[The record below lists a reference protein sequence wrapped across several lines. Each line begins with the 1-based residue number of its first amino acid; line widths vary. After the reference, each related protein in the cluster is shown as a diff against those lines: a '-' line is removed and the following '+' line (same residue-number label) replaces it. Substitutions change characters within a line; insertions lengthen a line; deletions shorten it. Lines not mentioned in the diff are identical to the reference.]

1 MKFRQDING
10 LRAFAVIA
18 VVLFHFKANL
28 LTGGFS
34 GVDVFFVI
42 SGFLMTSII
51 YRGLESEQFS
61 IIAFYR
67 ARGRRIIPALA
78 FLCLLV
84 LIFAWSYLPPMD
96 YQQLS
101 KHVISSLSFLS
112 NMTYWQEAGYFDA
125 ASHEKWLLH
134 TWSLSAEWQFYIVY
148 PLVLLMIS
156 KVFPANW
163 LRWLVLLGTLLAL
176 ILSVY
181 ASYKWPSLAFYSL
194 PTRAWEMMLGGLAFL
209 FPVYL
214 SSRNKTV
221 LEWCGLILI
230 LYGYFTL
237 TGNDVW
243 PGYLALIP
251 ALGTYFV
258 LVSAKEHSFITGNVI
273 IQWFGKISYSLY
285 LWHWPV
291 VVALGYFSYTSN
303 ASIVLGIL
311 FSLIAAS
318 FSYYLIEQKFYKK
331 STLWVTQLCDFVLYR
346 AVFVVAMV
354 FAVTVFLNKGFVSR
368 STSPEI
374 DTMAKQAV
382 SDWHYPPANIVI
394 EKNKI
399 RQLKTASQAKTLF
412 LGDSLIEQYYPRMEY
427 LTSNDASLNET
438 WFLTHGGCFPTA
450 EIISFKRDCKNLN
463 DVKNILSQYQFDKIV
478 ISGDWLPRFK
488 IDEWQVNI
496 QKQLTPINTPEGRT
510 EAFNIIEQVLIE
522 LSNSSEQVILVLTL
536 PTGKRYDFK
545 EVARQS
551 FRNDPIELAYPK
563 RYFENKYQAFNNEL
577 IRIAKTNNITL
588 INPLDYLCGP
598 SECSVVDKNDK
609 PIYKDIKH
617 IRASYMR
624 EHVSFLDFTV
634 RQ

>member
-10 LRAFAVIA
+10 LRAIAVIA
-18 VVLFHFKANL
+18 VVIFHFKANL
-28 LTGGFS
+28 LTGGFA

-51 YRGLESEQFS
+51 YRGLESEQFFL
-61 IIAFYR
+61 IAFYR

-112 NMTYWQEAGYFDA
+112 NVTYWQEAGYFDA

-148 PLVLLMIS
+148 PFVLLVIS
-156 KVFPANW
+156 KIFPASW
-163 LRWLVLLGTLLAL
+163 LRWLLLLSAILAL
-176 ILSVY
+176 VVSVY
-181 ASYKWPSLAFYSL
+181 SSYKWPSLAFYSL

-209 FPVYL
+209 FPMYL

-221 LEWCGLILI
+221 LELSGLILI
-230 LYGYFTL
+230 LYGYVTL
-237 TGNDVW
+237 TSNDVW

-251 ALGTYFV
+251 SLGTYFV
-258 LVSAKEHSFITGNVI
+258 LISAKEHSFITGNI
-273 IQWFGKISYSLY
+273 IAQWFGKISYSLY

-311 FSLIAAS
+311 FSLIVAS
-318 FSYYLIEQKFYKK
+318 FSYYFIEQKFYKK

-346 AVFVVAMV
+346 AAFVVVMV

-368 STSPEI
+368 STAPEI
-374 DTMAKQAV
+374 DIMAKQAE
-382 SDWHYPPANIVI
+382 SDWHYPPANIVH
-394 EKNKI
+394 ENNKI
-399 RQLKTASQAKTLF
+399 RQLKTTSQAKTLF

-427 LTSNDASLNET
+427 LTKNDQSLNET

-450 EIISFKRDCKNLN
+450 EIISYKRDCKNLK
-463 DVKNILSQYQFDKIV
+463 DVKNILSQYQFNKIV
-478 ISGDWLPRFK
+478 ISGDWFPRFN

-496 QKQLTPINTPEGRT
+496 QNQLTPINTTKGRNKALT
-510 EAFNIIEQVLIE
+510 IIEQVLIE
-522 LSNSSEQVILVLTL
+522 LNNSSEQVILVLTL
-536 PTGKRYDFK
+536 PTGKKYDFK

-551 FRNDPIELAYPK
+551 FRNESIEFAYPK
-563 RYFENKYQAFNNEL
+563 SYFEDKYQAFNNEL
-577 IRIAKTNNITL
+577 IRIAKKHQVTL
-588 INPLDYLCGP
+588 VNPLEYLCGP
-598 SECSVVDKNDK
+598 SECSVIDKNDK

-624 EHVSFLDFTV
+624 EHVSFLDFAV